1 MTLALEGVK
10 VLDFSRLLP
19 GPFASW
25 MLGDFG
31 ADVLRV
37 EEPGFG
43 FGSPLT
49 GRRGEQ
55 SKGAVIR
62 GAMSSADPSMV
73 RPWDTVGRNKKSI
86 CLNLK
91 HPRGQEIARKL
102 AQEVDVLVEEFRPGV
117 SKRLGMDYETISE
130 INPGIIYCSVTL
142 YGQSGPYKDHPGHDP
157 CALAVAG
164 VLGLC
169 GDLEQTPRFVGLPI
183 DDISAGLHAVI
194 GILLA
199 LQARH
204 QTGRGQHVDISMTDA
219 AIDFHASA
227 SRNLFQG
234 KTITRI
240 DRPNP
245 SAYVWKCKDGQWIAT
260 TNVEPHHW
268 ANFCRT
274 IGRED
279 LIPHQY
285 TKERRDELFHMVQD
299 LFLTKTRQEWL
310 DILWKG
316 ELESQA
322 APINRLEEVF
332 DDPQVLARDMV
343 WELDHPQLG
352 KVKQQG
358 TSVKLSDT
366 PAKFRYFAAVPG
378 EQTDETLAG
387 LGYSPEEI
395 ESLKGEG
402 AVG

>member
-1 MTLALEGVK
+1 MTMALEGIK

-25 MLGDFG
+25 MLADFG

-43 FGSPLT
+43 SSLT

-55 SKGAVIR
+55 AKGAVIR
-62 GAMSSADPSMV
+62 GVMSSDDPSLV
-73 RPWDTVGRNKKSI
+73 RPWDGVGRNKKSL
-86 CLNLK
+86 CLNMK

-102 AQEVDVLVEEFRPGV
+102 ASQADVLLEEFRPGV

-130 INPGIIYCSVTL
+130 VNPGIIYCSITL
-142 YGQSGPYKDHPGHDP
+142 YGQSGPYKDYPGHDP

-164 VLGLC
+164 VLSMC
-169 GDLEQTPRFVGLPI
+169 GDLDQTPRFVGLPI
-183 DDISAGLHAVI
+183 DDISSGLHAVI

-199 LQARH
+199 VEARH
-204 QTGRGQHVDISMTDA
+204 KTGRGQHVDISMTDSA
-219 AIDFHASA
+219 MDFICSV

-234 KTITRI
+234 KTVPRI

-245 SAYVWKCKDGQWIAT
+245 AGGVWQCQDGRWIAT

-285 TKERRDELFHMVQD
+285 NKERREEMFRMVQD

-310 DILWKG
+310 DIFWKG
-316 ELESQA
+316 KLESQA
-322 APINRLEEVF
+322 APVNRLEEVF
-332 DDPQVLARDMV
+332 DDPQIRARDMV
-343 WELDHPQLG
+343 WEMDHPQLG
-352 KVKQQG
+352 KVKHQG
-358 TSVKLSDT
+358 SSIKLSST
-366 PAKFRYFAAVPG
+366 PAGFRFFASPPG
-378 EQTDETLAG
+378 QHTEEVLKG
-387 LGYSPEEI
+387 LGYSGTEI
-395 ESLKGEG
+395 EALKDEG

>member
-1 MTLALEGVK
+1 MALALEGIK

-25 MLGDFG
+25 VLGDFG

-43 FGSPLT
+43 STLT

-55 SKGAVIR
+55 AKGAVIR
-62 GAMSSADPSMV
+62 GVLSSADPSVV
-73 RPWDTVGRNKKSI
+73 RPWDAVGRNKKSI

-91 HPRGQEIARKL
+91 HPRGQEIARRL
-102 AQEVDVLVEEFRPGV
+102 AREADVLLEEFRPGV

-142 YGQSGPYKDHPGHDP
+142 YGQNGPYKDYPGHDP
-157 CALAVAG
+157 CALGVAG
-164 VLGLC
+164 VLSMC
-169 GDLEQTPRFVGLPI
+169 GDLDQTPRFVGLPI
-183 DDISAGLHAVI
+183 DDISSGLHAII

-204 QTGRGQHVDISMTDA
+204 QTGRGQQVDISMTDA
-219 AIDFHASA
+219 AMDFQASV
-227 SRNLFQG
+227 SRSVLQG
-234 KTITRI
+234 KTVPRI

-245 SAYVWKCKDGQWIAT
+245 AGGVWKCKDGQWIVT

-285 TKERRDELFHMVQD
+285 NRERRDELFHMVQD

-310 DILWKG
+310 DIFWKG
-316 ELESQA
+316 PIESQA
-322 APINRLEEVF
+322 SPANRLEEVF
-332 DDPQVLARDMV
+332 DDPQMQARNMV

-352 KVKQQG
+352 KVRQQG
-358 TSVKLSDT
+358 ASIKLSNT
-366 PAKFRYFAAVPG
+366 PAQFRHFAAVPG

-387 LGYSPEEI
+387 LGYSPEDI
-395 ESLKGEG
+395 EALKDEG